1 MIHFIGRKFNLKEFK
16 NVKNMAAF
24 IAKGPSFSEDYKEK
38 ARHKSSM
45 VQLWKENDPRKY
57 NLLKRLLNNN
67 ELLSRFE
74 GL

>member
-24 IAKGPSFSEDYKEK
+24 IAKGPSFSEDYKGK
-38 ARHKSSM
+38 ARHNSSM
-45 VQLWKENDPRKY
+45 VQFWKENDPRKY
-57 NLLKRLLNNN
+57 NLLKILLNND

-74 GL
+74 G